1 MTKRLLLLETDYEK
15 IGLKV
20 GLEIHQQLNTAAKL
34 FCNCRPELFKEEP
47 EITFLRRLRP
57 TQSELGQVDPAAYF
71 EFQKGVKILYE
82 ANRATS
88 CLVEMDE
95 EPPHALNMDAVE
107 TVLTVGLM
115 INAKPVGEIHVMRK
129 TVIDGSNTTG
139 FQRTCVAA
147 LGGQIMVGSKVVPI
161 QHAGLEEDAA
171 RKAGEKDGNAIRY
184 RIDRLGIPLIE
195 VATAP
200 VIKSA
205 KEAEE
210 VAFAIGR
217 LLRATGKVIRGLGS
231 IRQDIN
237 ISIPNG
243 ALIEIKGLQELDL
256 VSLVVEYEVQRQLN
270 LIRIREEL
278 KKTGMKEEQIKEEF
292 VKVDDVF
299 EKTKCKVIQ
308 KALEKKQQ
316 VLAVRLPKFNG
327 FLKQELS
334 PGLRLGTEMA
344 DRARFWGKVGGLFH
358 TDELPAYAITV
369 EEVEKLRKTVGAAKD
384 DSVVFVA
391 DSPENAQDAL
401 RAVVERARETL
412 EGVPQETRAPNSDG
426 TTRYMR
432 PRPGAARMYPET
444 DIPPVQITQEFVDK
458 IRSHL
463 PELPERKLERLQKE
477 YKLND
482 KLAKQILN
490 SEYSELFET
499 LVKESKVTSTTVA
512 AFMTETMKALERDNI
527 MVEKVTDS
535 QLRDV
540 FKLVGE
546 GKIAK
551 EAMADIVTWLS
562 KNEEK
567 TIQDAIKELGL
578 QMVTQSELEKLLSK
592 ILEDNKEL
600 IKKRGEGSFG
610 VLMGVA
616 MNSLRG
622 KADAA
627 LVSRVL
633 KEKLAEA
640 RKQD

>member
-1 MTKRLLLLETDYEK
+1 
-15 IGLKV
+15 
-20 GLEIHQQLNTAAKL
+20 
-34 FCNCRPELFKEEP
+34 
-47 EITFLRRLRP
+47 
-57 TQSELGQVDPAAYF
+57 
-71 EFQKGVKILYE
+71 
-82 ANRATS
+82 
-88 CLVEMDE
+88 
-95 EPPHALNMDAVE
+95 
-107 TVLTVGLM
+107 
-115 INAKPVGEIHVMRK
+115 
-129 TVIDGSNTTG
+129 
-139 FQRTCVAA
+139 
-147 LGGQIMVGSKVVPI
+147 
-161 QHAGLEEDAA
+161 
-171 RKAGEKDGNAIRY
+171 
-184 RIDRLGIPLIE
+184 
-195 VATAP
+195 
-200 VIKSA
+200 
-205 KEAEE
+205 
-210 VAFAIGR
+210 
-217 LLRATGKVIRGLGS
+217 
-231 IRQDIN
+231 
-237 ISIPNG
+237 
-243 ALIEIKGLQELDL
+243 
-256 VSLVVEYEVQRQLN
+256 
-270 LIRIREEL
+270 
-278 KKTGMKEEQIKEEF
+278 
-292 VKVDDVF
+292 
-299 EKTKCKVIQ
+299 
-308 KALEKKQQ
+308 
-316 VLAVRLPKFNG
+316 
-327 FLKQELS
+327 
-334 PGLRLGTEMA
+334 
-344 DRARFWGKVGGLFH
+344 
-358 TDELPAYAITV
+358 
-369 EEVEKLRKTVGAAKD
+369 
-384 DSVVFVA
+384 
-391 DSPENAQDAL
+391 
-401 RAVVERARETL
+401 
-412 EGVPQETRAPNSDG
+412 
-426 TTRYMR
+426 
-432 PRPGAARMYPET
+432 MYPET